1 MTSTQLR
8 DLFFRTGLPSAYC
21 LSQVQA
27 RREAR
32 GETRRESH
40 AADHPGDRPAGD
52 KLQGSG

>member
-21 LSQVQA
+21 LSRAQA

-32 GETRRESH
+32 GETRRPDH

-52 KLQGSG
+52 KL